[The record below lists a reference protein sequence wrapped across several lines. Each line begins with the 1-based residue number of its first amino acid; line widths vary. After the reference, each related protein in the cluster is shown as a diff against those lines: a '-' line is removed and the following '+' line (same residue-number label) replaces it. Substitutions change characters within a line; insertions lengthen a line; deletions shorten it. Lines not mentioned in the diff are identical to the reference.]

1 MSEKTKPERVSKLK
15 RAVMIAAGALG
26 VTGSVAGIAH
36 MGNETVAGA
45 PTAVERHVDVG
56 RGTEA
61 ANVLRSSEREAAID
75 AQATQFSSRI
85 IADAVT
91 PPSGHRVEFLDEAD
105 GKKDGRGTLTDVV
118 QADGKMFT
126 FKVKVKQNTD
136 GSFAV
141 DDGSRYIEAISSAM
155 VVRDGE
161 QQQSVESVVYER
173 ADEADAAWRVAFSSM
188 TMSSNG
194 QASEQ
199 AGESGPVNPDPN
211 VNPVPPSPDAMLA
224 TEHTAAA
231 KFNQLL
237 QDAQVN

>member
-36 MGNETVAGA
+36 MGNETVSGA

-56 RGTEA
+56 QGTEA
-61 ANVLRSSEREAAID
+61 AKLLRSPEREAAID
-75 AQATQFSSRI
+75 AQATQFSGRI
-85 IADAVT
+85 VADASK
-91 PPSGHRVEFLDEAD
+91 PLSGHRVEFIDEAD
-105 GKKDGRGTLTDVV
+105 GKKDGRGTLTDIV
-118 QADGKMFT
+118 QADGKLFT
-126 FKVKVKQNTD
+126 FKVKAKQNTD

-141 DDGSRYIEAISSAM
+141 DDGSRYIEAVSSSM
-155 VVRDGE
+155 VIRDGE

-199 AGESGPVNPDPN
+199 AGESGSIGSNPN
-211 VNPVPPSPDAMLA
+211 MSPTPQTPEDMLSV
-224 TEHTAAA
+224 EQTAAV
-231 KFNQLL
+231 KFAALL
-237 QDAQVN
+237 QDAHVN